1 MKICHVTWGLTYGGI
16 ETMLVNIANE
26 QARLGH
32 EVHVV
37 VVNDLGSDLLDNF
50 LPEVRIHHIGRKVGS
65 HNPWHIVKL
74 NTRLAKIGADVIHLH
89 AVNIFK
95 FIYKP
100 CVGAKICATHHT
112 TYLPSDD
119 KWLRRVPVLF
129 TISEA
134 AAESIDSTVGRRA
147 TVVENGIV
155 TKGFRQKT
163 DYNSHGR
170 TFRLVQVGRL
180 LAEVKGQDILLR
192 ALQVLVGEKFD
203 ISVDFYGDGPD
214 MQELKELAATLGI
227 AHACRF
233 MGEVP
238 TDKVSQSLADYDLL
252 VQPSRRE
259 GFGLTLVE
267 AMSAG
272 LPVLAA
278 DLPAMQSILDDGRV
292 GLLFKAGDVED
303 CARALRG
310 AVDRDMS
317 AMAKAAREMACA
329 RYDVAQTA
337 ARYIAQY
344 EKII

>member
-1 MKICHVTWGLTYGGI
+1 MKICHVTWGLSYGGI

-37 VVNDLGSDLLDNF
+37 VVNDLGSDLLGNF
-50 LPEVRIHHIGRKVGS
+50 LPEVRLHHIGRKVGS
-65 HNPWHIVKL
+65 HNPWHIFKL
-74 NTRLAKIGADVIHLH
+74 NTCLAKIGADVIHLH
-89 AVNIFK
+89 AVNILK
-95 FIYKP
+95 FICRP

-119 KWLRRVPVLF
+119 KWLRQVPVLF
-129 TISEA
+129 TISDA
-134 AAESIDSTVGRRA
+134 AAESIKANAHRDA
-147 TVVENGIV
+147 IVVDNGIV
-155 TKGFRQKT
+155 TKGFRPKT
-163 DYNSHGR
+163 DYNSQGR
-170 TFRLVQVGRL
+170 TFRVIQVGRL
-180 LAEVKGQDILLR
+180 LAEVKGQDLLLR
-192 ALQVLVGEKFD
+192 ALQVLVGENID

-214 MQELKELAATLGI
+214 MQELKELAASLGI
-227 AHACRF
+227 AHVCRF

-238 TDKVSQSLADYDLL
+238 TEKVAQALADYDLL

-278 DLPAMQSILDDGRV
+278 DLPAMQSILDKGRY
-292 GLLFKAGDVED
+292 GLLFKAGDVAD
-303 CARALRG
+303 CARAIRKAAG
-310 AVDRDMS
+310 CDMS
-317 AMAKAAREMACA
+317 YTAKAAREMACA

-344 EKII
+344 EKI